1 VICFVVAGG
10 LVCRR
15 ILDVLLGDVAVP
27 PASLAVGRVIV
38 GTFSFIDVVAFDG
51 AGLAVEGRCS
61 LRLPVVVA
69 AAAAVG
75 SRWSS
80 ACLFGVQLFALAF
93 AGALSIVGG
102 GRGFGACLLPIAAL
116 LSIGV

>member
-1 VICFVVAGG
+1 M
-10 LVCRR
+10 LS
-15 ILDVLLGDVAVP
+15 DVT
-27 PASLAVGRVIV
+27 ASPTSIVVGRVIV
-38 GTFSFIDVVAFDG
+38 GTFSFIDVVALDG

-69 AAAAVG
+69 AGAVG

-93 AGALSIVGG
+93 VGALSIVGG
-102 GRGFGACLLPIAAL
+102 GRGLGACLLPTVTL
-116 LSIGV
+116 LTIGTDAVPVIDT